1 MRDEGSA
8 DHADAAGGEY
18 PAGFE
23 DESLIFRRGKTG
35 NGMTG
40 GLCRPEMQV
49 LLSPAWGRLFHNLMT
64 KEEEMKKSFIFVFAV
79 LLALT
84 FTWAG
89 TAGAADYKVTW
100 KLASTQSMDHPYMVG
115 AQKFADL
122 MKERT
127 NGRIQTKL
135 YPSNQLG
142 KGEREMTEGIQQG
155 AIDLLVTSTG
165 PLGGFSPSINILD
178 FPFLFRDFKHVD
190 LVLDG
195 AIGQKLLD
203 DFGKANIKAL
213 AFWEN
218 GFRNLTN
225 SKGPVKK
232 VEDGKGLKIRTMENK
247 VHLAAW
253 KAAGLNPTPM
263 AWGEVFTALQQKV
276 IDGQENPIAVF
287 YSSKLW
293 DAGQKYFSLSQHVY
307 SPSPFLMSPKAF
319 NALPKEDQQLT
330 VKTAMEV
337 AKFQRKV
344 NRDGEEAKLQDMA
357 KQGVTVT
364 RDVDKESFKKAMAP
378 IYEQFKD
385 QFSKAEIETIMNAK

>member
-1 MRDEGSA
+1 MKRVLML
-8 DHADAAGGEY
+8 
-18 PAGFE
+18 GF
-23 DESLIFRRGKTG
+23 T
-35 NGMTG
+35 
-40 GLCRPEMQV
+40 V
-49 LLSPAWGRLFHNLMT
+49 LL
-64 KEEEMKKSFIFVFAV
+64 VFAWIGP
-79 LLALT
+79 AS
-84 FTWAG
+84 
-89 TAGAADYKVTW
+89 AAEYKAVW
-100 KLASTQSMDHPYMVG
+100 KLASTQSMDHPYMIG

-127 NGRIQTKL
+127 NGRITVKL

-190 LVLDG
+190 LVMDG
-195 AIGQKLLD
+195 PIGQKLLD

-218 GFRNLTN
+218 GFRHLTN
-225 SKGPVKK
+225 DKGPVKK
-232 VEDGKGLKIRTMENK
+232 AEDGKGLKIRTMENK

-276 IDGQENPIAVF
+276 IDGQENPIAVY

-293 DAGQKYFSLSQHVY
+293 DAGQKFFSLTGHVY

-319 NALPKEDQQLT
+319 NALPKADQQIC
-330 VKTAMEV
+330 VNTAMEV

-378 IYEQFKD
+378 VYSQFPE
-385 QFSKAEIETIMNAK
+385 FSKAEIETIMNAK

>member
-1 MRDEGSA
+1 
-8 DHADAAGGEY
+8 
-18 PAGFE
+18 
-23 DESLIFRRGKTG
+23 
-35 NGMTG
+35 
-40 GLCRPEMQV
+40 
-49 LLSPAWGRLFHNLMT
+49 
-64 KEEEMKKSFIFVFAV
+64 MKKVLMLGLAV
-79 LLALT
+79 LMAIVWTGPLA
-84 FTWAG
+84 
-89 TAGAADYKVTW
+89 AAEYKVTM
-100 KLASTQSMDHPYMVG
+100 KLASTQNMDHPYMVG

-122 MKERT
+122 IKERSK
-127 NGRIQTKL
+127 GRITIKL

-195 AIGQKLLD
+195 AIGQKLLK
-203 DFGKANIKAL
+203 DFEKADIKAL

-218 GFRNLTN
+218 GFRHLTN
-225 SKGPVKK
+225 SKGPVRK

-293 DAGQKYFSLSQHVY
+293 DAGQKHFSLTEHVY
-307 SPSPFLMSPKAF
+307 SPSPFLMSKKTFDAMPKA
-319 NALPKEDQQLT
+319 DQQLFL
-330 VKTAMEV
+330 KTALEV
-337 AKFQRKV
+337 AKFQRKL
-344 NRDGEEAKLQDMA
+344 NRDAEETKLKEMA
-357 KQGVTVT
+357 KSGVTVT
-364 RDVDKESFKKAMAP
+364 RNVDKASFKKAMAP
-378 IYEQFKD
+378 IYSEFSA
-385 QFSKAEIETIMNAK
+385 QFSKADIDAIMNAK

>member
-1 MRDEGSA
+1 
-8 DHADAAGGEY
+8 
-18 PAGFE
+18 
-23 DESLIFRRGKTG
+23 
-35 NGMTG
+35 
-40 GLCRPEMQV
+40 
-49 LLSPAWGRLFHNLMT
+49 
-64 KEEEMKKSFIFVFAV
+64 MKKVFMLVFAV
-79 LLALT
+79 LMA
-84 FTWAG
+84 FTWIG
-89 TAGAADYKVTW
+89 TASAAEYKATL
-100 KLASTQSMDHPYMVG
+100 KLASTQNMDHPYMVG

-122 MKERT
+122 IKERT
-127 NGRIQTKL
+127 KGRITVKL

-218 GFRNLTN
+218 GFRHLTN
-225 SKGPVKK
+225 AKGPVKN
-232 VEDGKGLKIRTMENK
+232 VADGKGLKIRTMENK

-263 AWGEVFTALQQKV
+263 AWGEVFTALQQGV
-276 IDGQENPIAVF
+276 IDGQENPIAVY

-293 DAGQKYFSLSQHVY
+293 DAGQKFFSLTAHVY

-319 NALPKEDQQLT
+319 NAMPKEDQQL
-330 VKTAMEV
+330 VLKTALEV
-337 AKFQRKV
+337 AKFQRKL
-344 NRDGEEAKLQDMA
+344 NRDAEEAKLQDMA

-364 RDVDKESFKKAMAP
+364 RDVDRESFKKAMAP
-378 IYEQFKD
+378 VYEQFSA
-385 QFSKAEIETIMNAK
+385 QFSKAEIETVMNAK

>member
-1 MRDEGSA
+1 MKR
-8 DHADAAGGEY
+8 
-18 PAGFE
+18 
-23 DESLIFRRGKTG
+23 IF
-35 NGMTG
+35 M
-40 GLCRPEMQV
+40 
-49 LLSPAWGRLFHNLMT
+49 
-64 KEEEMKKSFIFVFAV
+64 FVFAV
-79 LLALT
+79 LMALT
-84 FTWAG
+84 LTWTG
-89 TAGAADYKVTW
+89 TAGAAEYKATW

-127 NGRIQTKL
+127 NGRITVKL

-195 AIGQKLLD
+195 PIGQKLLD
-203 DFGKANIKAL
+203 DFSKASIKAL

-225 SKGPVKK
+225 AKGPVKK

-276 IDGQENPIAVF
+276 IDGQENPIAVY

-293 DAGQKYFSLSQHVY
+293 DAGQKFFSLSQHVY
-307 SPSPFLMSPKAF
+307 SPSPFLMSPKTF
-319 NALPKEDQQLT
+319 NAMPKEDQQLT

-378 IYEQFKD
+378 VYDEFKA
-385 QFSKAEIETIMNAK
+385 QFSKAEIEAIMNAK

>member
-1 MRDEGSA
+1 M
-8 DHADAAGGEY
+8 
-18 PAGFE
+18 
-23 DESLIFRRGKTG
+23 
-35 NGMTG
+35 
-40 GLCRPEMQV
+40 
-49 LLSPAWGRLFHNLMT
+49 
-64 KEEEMKKSFIFVFAV
+64 FVFAV
-79 LLALT
+79 LMA
-84 FTWAG
+84 FTWIG
-89 TAGAADYKVTW
+89 TAAAEYKATL
-100 KLASTQSMDHPYMVG
+100 KLASTQNMDHPYMVG

-122 MKERT
+122 IKERT
-127 NGRIQTKL
+127 NGRITVKL

-195 AIGQKLLD
+195 KIGQKLLD
-203 DFGKANIKAL
+203 DFEKANIKAL

-218 GFRNLTN
+218 GFRHLTN

-253 KAAGLNPTPM
+253 KTAGLNPTPM

-293 DAGQKYFSLSQHVY
+293 DAGQKYFSLTAHVY
-307 SPSPFLMSPKAF
+307 SPSPFLMSKKTFDAM
-319 NALPKEDQQLT
+319 PKEDQQLF
-330 VKTAMEV
+330 VKTGMEV
-337 AKFQRKV
+337 AKFQRKL
-344 NRDGEEAKLQDMA
+344 NRDAEEAKLKDMA
-357 KQGVTVT
+357 KSGVIVT
-364 RDVDKESFKKAMAP
+364 RDVDRESFKKAMGPVYSEFSA
-378 IYEQFKD
+378 